1 MLQQPISLQLLQQL
15 LGGVTQLEE
24 PSHHGGGP
32 FAGWDTGQTSGTLAA
47 VPGMESGP
55 VPLRGVPPGDIM
67 TRTDAASGEQAGV
80 AEEQVGEAEGGD
92 ESRHSDVAAAIA
104 GGGVGTLW
112 SPQRLPDAE
121 EGALASHAHAAPQ
134 QEFLPQ
140 RSTEERGTEQ
150 AGLGTAAEAGPSVL
164 AAGAEATDI
173 CLQVTAT
180 HCGEAAAR
188 LLLAVHP
195 SNLSALLALP
205 PSELEQ
211 RYSEGLREA
220 LRQYTGGDWSS
231 LQGARL
237 PSIHLVDAL
246 RRNSMGEAA
255 SRSPGVGG
263 VEPESEGGGEAE
275 GDGGIAGSSRRA
287 AASGP
292 IASGAEVA
300 AATRPAW
307 PPVVQSTAGEDAVT
321 AQQQQRGSEL
331 LTCIGHWMVTP
342 SLACC
347 FDVGLAPSE
356 RPGETSKMAGCP
368 EDWYRPVLPCRLQKV
383 AFAVLRQHA
392 AECALMSQQQGTEA
406 VGDGSAGG
414 HCSGDIG
421 SSPSGDR
428 LLDGLLCTVDAFDA
442 TTLHRACRYGD
453 AEVVGCICG
462 TLLPIMLAGL
472 PIFSSALPA
481 FRSSR
486 RLLLSDTLHGMLAL
500 HSATRNGHLDAGRM
514 YIRAV
519 IRELGGSR

>member
-1 MLQQPISLQLLQQL
+1 M
-15 LGGVTQLEE
+15 TQLEE

-67 TRTDAASGEQAGV
+67 TRTDAATGEQAGV
-80 AEEQVGEAEGGD
+80 AEEQVGVAEGGD

-134 QEFLPQ
+134 QEFLPH
-140 RSTEERGTEQ
+140 RSTEGGTEQ
-150 AGLGTAAEAGPSVL
+150 AGLGTAAEAGPSIL
-164 AAGAEATDI
+164 ATAAEVAEI
-173 CLQVTAT
+173 RPSSPQVTAT
-180 HCGEAAAR
+180 HCGEAVAR

-307 PPVVQSTAGEDAVT
+307 PPVIQPTAAREDAAT
-321 AQQQQRGSEL
+321 AQQGGSKP
-331 LTCIGHWMVTP
+331 LTCIGHWIVTP
-342 SLACC
+342 SLACI
-347 FDVGLAPSE
+347 FDISLAPGE
-356 RPGETSKMAGCP
+356 PPPGEDSPVAGCP
-368 EDWYRPVLPCRLQKV
+368 EDWYRLVLPGSLQLA

-392 AECALMSQQQGTEA
+392 AECAVALMRQQGGA
-406 VGDGSAGG
+406 VTAVTGASSGIGS
-414 HCSGDIG
+414 HSCDVSNG
-421 SSPSGDR
+421 SSPDGDR
-428 LLDGLLCTVDAFDA
+428 LLDGLLCTVDAFEA
-442 TTLHRACRYGD
+442 TAGHRACRYGD
-453 AEVVGCICG
+453 AVVVGCIFG
-462 TLLPIMLAGL
+462 ITTPVIAPHVLPTVL
-472 PIFSSALPA
+472 PVPPA
-481 FRSSR
+481 FRPSR
-486 RLLLSDTLHGMLAL
+486 RLLLADTLHGMLAL
-500 HSATRNGHLDAGRM
+500 HSATRNGHLDAGRV
-514 YIRAV
+514 YIKAI
-519 IRELGGSR
+519 IRELGDNR